1 MIQGI
6 LIAVALVAIFVI
18 RKTVKPDDYTRESN
32 DQGYNP
38 PRVNHLEESE
48 KILSRMHER
57 DGGRRWDS
65 YYKRTPDGKE
75 SPEHT
80 NMKNKFPDIFG

>member
-1 MIQGI
+1 MMPVI
-6 LIAVALVAIFVI
+6 LIGLALVAIFVI
-18 RKTVKPDDYTRESN
+18 KKTVKPDDYTRKSN
-32 DQGYNP
+32 DKGYTP
-38 PRVNHLEESE
+38 PHVDHLKESE

-65 YYKRTPDGKE
+65 YYNRTPDGKE